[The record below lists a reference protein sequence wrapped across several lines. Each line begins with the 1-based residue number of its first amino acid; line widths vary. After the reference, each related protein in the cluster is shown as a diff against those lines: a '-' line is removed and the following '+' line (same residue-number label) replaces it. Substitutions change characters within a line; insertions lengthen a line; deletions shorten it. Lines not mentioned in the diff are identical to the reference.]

1 MYNTYFGFKE
11 KPFKLVPNPE
21 YLFLSRSHEEALGH
35 LKYAVSQ
42 GDGFVE
48 IIGEVG
54 TGKTTLCRA
63 FLESLDESSVAAYIF
78 NPRLG
83 PKQLIKTINDEFG
96 IRYDADNTKDLI
108 DKLNAFLMQKKA
120 ERKRVIV
127 IIDEAQNLSKTVLEQ
142 LRLLSNLETHKE
154 KLLQIILVGQ
164 PELAEML
171 ESHDLRQIGQRI
183 SLRYQIMPLSFEECR
198 EYIEFRL
205 NIASHKRAAIF
216 KPAAY
221 RRIYAFSQGIPR
233 LINIACDRALLTA
246 FGLNQNRVT
255 GRMTRN
261 ALNEIG
267 RRGSAGTSALMD
279 GRKAL
284 GIFVLISAAVAV
296 VLYHQVLSEKF
307 MAFFKTPPPEKAA
320 IEKPAPAGPPS
331 APAGPV
337 PQNPAAVPP
346 PLQIA
351 AESVPAHAAAAP
363 PVPEK
368 PNRSFSDYLKAL
380 NTRTSRFAA
389 LKNVLAKWGAELESK
404 PYLDELDDDATFFTL
419 YAKTAG
425 FFIHRTESDLR
436 IIRNLNMPAILELR
450 TSLKTPPVYLT
461 LTALD
466 GEKLLLKGVSD
477 TENIAIGADDIWQNW
492 TGVAYLPWKNFL
504 ALSGTI
510 PTNAPP
516 DSILALKM
524 ILQESGFK
532 NVPMNKE
539 YDPASQR
546 AVEQLQAK
554 YGVPVDGL
562 VGSLTKIILYREQ
575 KAFDIP
581 RLAEN

>member
-1 MYNTYFGFKE
+1 MYNSYFGFKE

-63 FLESLDESSVAAYIF
+63 FLESLGENSVAAYIF

-96 IRYDADNTKDLI
+96 IQYDADNTKDLI
-108 DKLNAFLMQKKA
+108 DKLNAFLIRKKA

-142 LRLLSNLETHKE
+142 LRLLSNLETHQE

-183 SLRYQIMPLSFEECR
+183 SLRYQIMPLSYEECR
-198 EYIEFRL
+198 EYIQFRL
-205 NIASHKRAAIF
+205 NIASHKRTDIF

-221 RRIYAFSQGIPR
+221 RRIYNFSQGIPR

-246 FGLNQNRVT
+246 FGLNRRRVT
-255 GRMTRN
+255 GRMARN
-261 ALNEIG
+261 ALNEVG
-267 RRGSAGTSALMD
+267 RRAGAGNVALMD

-284 GIFVLISAAVAV
+284 AIFVLISAAVV
-296 VLYHQVLSEKF
+296 VMLYHQTLGEKI
-307 MAFFKTPPPEKAA
+307 MALFKTPAPGNAAVEIPE
-320 IEKPAPAGPPS
+320 
-331 APAGPV
+331 
-337 PQNPAAVPP
+337 PAAAAKATPAAPP
-346 PLQIA
+346 TPA
-351 AESVPAHAAAAP
+351 RSDAESIPAHAGA
-363 PVPEK
+363 PVPAAEK
-368 PNRSFSDYLKAL
+368 PSRPFSDYLKAI

-389 LKNVLAKWGAELESK
+389 IRNVLGKWGADLEPK
-404 PYLDELDDDATFFTL
+404 PYLDELEDDATFFTL

-425 FFIHRTESDLR
+425 LLIHRAESDLR
-436 IIRNLNMPAILELR
+436 IIRNLNMPAVLELR
-450 TSLKTPPVYLT
+450 TSFKTPPVYLT
-461 LTALD
+461 LTAFD
-466 GEKLLLKGVSD
+466 GDKLLLKGVSESE
-477 TENIAIGADDIWQNW
+477 TIAISADDIWQNW
-492 TGVAYLPWKNFL
+492 TGVCYLPWKNFL
-504 ALSGTI
+504 ALAGTI

-516 DSILALKM
+516 DSVLALKM
-524 ILQESGFK
+524 ILQESGIK
-532 NVPMNKE
+532 NILMNKD
-539 YDPASQR
+539 YDPASQK
-546 AVEQLQAK
+546 AVEQIQAK

-562 VGSLTKIILYREQ
+562 VGNLTKIILYREL

-581 RLAEN
+581 RLADD